1 MNTDIDINVQ
11 YHTGDTII
19 SDFHATFIPNTGDYI
34 TLRNEKYRVNKIEHI
49 GKVGMYRAIDNWEI
63 RVYLEPSNSD
73 NIN

>member
-34 TLRNEKYRVNKIEHI
+34 TLRNEKYRVSELPLN
-49 GKVGMYRAIDNWEI
+49 
-63 RVYLEPSNSD
+63 
-73 NIN
+73 